1 MNYSKYI
8 IIYFILLCFLLNYNF
23 YIKYGGSKY
32 YVYNDSLWIYNNF
45 YSDNDFKKIQKYC
58 SILKLKNDKRNNNRL
73 TLCLNQNKHK
83 KLYNLIY
90 NKKFISFINSI
101 KESNLNLK
109 SIPTY
114 PIEYRKYFN
123 GSKGMDWHQDTS
135 LFYPDAFE
143 VVLTLNNNSD
153 SKFSWQ
159 TNNKIQSINPKS
171 NTLVIVKPMTILH
184 NVSPINVGERTILK
198 FIAEFNH
205 KDKKNNIKKS
215 TFTDEIQKC
224 QFD

>member
-8 IIYFILLCFLLNYNF
+8 IICFILLYFLLNYNF

-32 YVYNDSLWIYNNF
+32 YVYDDSLWIYNNF

-58 SILKLKNDKRNNNRL
+58 SLLKLKNDKRNNNRL

-101 KESNLNLK
+101 KESNLDLN
-109 SIPTY
+109 STPTY

-143 VVLTLNNNSD
+143 IVLTLNNNSD

-159 TNNKIQSINPKS
+159 TNNKIESINPKS
-171 NTLVIVKPMTILH
+171 NTLVVVKPMTISH
-184 NVSPINVGERTILK
+184 NVSPINIGERTILK
-198 FIAEFNH
+198 FIAEFNY
-205 KDKKNNIKKS
+205 KNKKNNIKKS